1 MTNMGDLLRGA
12 GGDDFM
18 AIVDANFRDTLMTNM
33 GDLLRS
39 VVGDD
44 LMAIL
49 DANFRDMEDAEA
61 VIQWGKEKY
70 PDDADKID
78 RLFRFCRRTYELI
91 PATVSGDVYRMHL
104 RELVDM
110 VVHDQPIDLPTRV
123 EMACALLQVSLEVP
137 LADEYN
143 QWLLRHS
150 PLTTVDTRAG
160 IKPLA
165 FGQIRKIERKLVEH
179 LEEFTAWRHE
189 YYPEGE
195 DQS

>member
-1 MTNMGDLLRGA
+1 MTNMGDLLRGE
-12 GGDDFM
+12 GGDDLM
-18 AIVDANFRDTLMTNM
+18 AIVDANFRDTVMTNM

-70 PDDADKID
+70 PDDVDKID
-78 RLFRFCRRTYELI
+78 RLFRFCRRTHELI
-91 PATVSGDVYRMHL
+91 PATVSDDVYRMHL

-123 EMACALLQVSLEVP
+123 EMACALMQVSLEVP
-137 LADEYN
+137 LADDYKR
-143 QWLLRHS
+143 WLLCHS
-150 PLTTVDTRAG
+150 RLATKDTREG
-160 IKPLA
+160 IMPLPIGRV
-165 FGQIRKIERKLVEH
+165 FEVERKLTEH
-179 LEEFTAWRHE
+179 FEEFTAWRHE
-189 YYPEGE
+189 YYYTDEE
-195 DQS
+195 AE